1 MWGCRDDRLQAY
13 RAKPVPFPQL
23 GIYDSFIN
31 LQLLL
36 KLLRFSLI
44 RRPEVLPGKYPGEL
58 GEAKFEI
65 IFQMNEKLFSSETS
79 RGLSRAPLTP

>member
-1 MWGCRDDRLQAY
+1 MIACRLTEQNLSL
-13 RAKPVPFPQL
+13 FPSL
-23 GIYDSFIN
+23 EFMTPSSTFN
-31 LQLLL
+31 LFL